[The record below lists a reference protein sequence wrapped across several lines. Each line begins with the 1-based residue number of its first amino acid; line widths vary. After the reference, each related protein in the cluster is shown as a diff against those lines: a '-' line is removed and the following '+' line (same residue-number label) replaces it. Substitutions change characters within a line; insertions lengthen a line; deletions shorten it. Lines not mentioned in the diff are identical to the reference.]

1 MIVLLYIFI
10 VYLLTCLTLSWVF
23 KKAGVEAQK
32 AWIPGVNFAEW
43 CKLIGRK
50 PSHAWWLLFPLV
62 NIFIWTGMAIDL
74 VRSFGK
80 LSFMDSFWAVV
91 FPPYIFNSIAKDP
104 KVKYIEPAYQKE
116 QEYINALH
124 DAQKSKE

>member
-1 MIVLLYIFI
+1 MKL
-10 VYLLTCLTLSWVF
+10 
-23 KKAGVEAQK
+23 K

-104 KVKYIEPAYQKE
+104 NVKYIEPAYQK
-116 QEYINALH
+116 NKNTSMH
-124 DAQKSKE
+124 CMMPKSQKITPSLIE